1 MSSMYDLLENATVTE
16 TEVPPNHGALTCA
29 ECGNNFDHTGRGR
42 KPKLCIECREKKKT
56 VTPRSTSR
64 RTTSK
69 DVESAIAVLDGV
81 YSTVGLGLF
90 VLSPNAAVQWGG
102 STEQLQAQNRIILA
116 GDPSLCKS
124 ILRAGE
130 KSGKAAFVI
139 AHALALL
146 PVVGILRDDYQAS
159 RKNRPAKVKKTK
171 SAPAPVTEP
180 PYDVVTEPNG
190 NTSPGM
196 SFFE

>member
-1 MSSMYDLLENATVTE
+1 MRASLPWRASPSNTRYLADWWANKTFRGKDPVTG
-16 TEVPPNHGALTCA
+16 HIALRTS
-29 ECGNNFDHTGRGR
+29 GRVSVSDSWT
-42 KPKLCIECREKKKT
+42 RE
-56 VTPRSTSR
+56 
-64 RTTSK
+64 
-69 DVESAIAVLDGV
+69 
-81 YSTVGLGLF
+81 YQWLGLF
-90 VLSPNAAVQWGG
+90 VLSPNAAVQWSG